1 MANVYD
7 LLLAIMETA
16 RADTGAGG
24 LAGVSGLTG
33 KDVPIV
39 RWEDLVVMEDP
50 DRALP
55 IATALVITATPYAGL
70 PPMLEAIVQF
80 DGWVPGGS
88 EGLESQI
95 IDRIEAV
102 ITSTNLASQGVDA
115 APTSGVR
122 RTMTGEDFGRRRESM
137 DMTLLLKV

>member
-1 MANVYD
+1 MANTYD
-7 LLLAIMETA
+7 LLLAIMEIA

-24 LAGVSGLTG
+24 LAGASGLTG

-39 RWEDLVVMEDP
+39 RWEDIIALEDP
-50 DRALP
+50 DRILP
-55 IATALVITATPYAGL
+55 IATALIVTATPYAGL

-95 IDRIEAV
+95 IERIET
-102 ITSTNLASQGVDA
+102 IMTSGNFASEGLDV

-122 RTMTGEDFGRRRESM
+122 RTLTGEDFGRRRESM
-137 DMTLLLKV
+137 DMTLLLKI

>member
-1 MANVYD
+1 MANSYD
-7 LLLAIMETA
+7 ALRAVMEIA

-39 RWEDLVVMEDP
+39 RWEDLVALEDP

-80 DGWVPGGS
+80 DSWVPVGS

-95 IDRIEAV
+95 IDRIEA
-102 ITSTNLASQGVDA
+102 IMTSGNFASEGLDC
-115 APTSGVR
+115 APTAGVR
-122 RTMTGEDFGRRRESM
+122 RTLTGEDFGRRRESM
-137 DMTLLLKV
+137 DISLLLKI

>member
-1 MANVYD
+1 MANTYD
-7 LLLAIMETA
+7 LLLAIMEIA
-16 RADTGAGG
+16 RADTGTGG
-24 LAGVSGLTG
+24 LAGVAGLTG

-39 RWEDLVVMEDP
+39 RWEDLVTLEDP
-50 DRALP
+50 DRQLP
-55 IATALVITATPYAGL
+55 IATALVVSATPYAGL

-80 DGWVPGGS
+80 DGWVLGGS

-95 IDRIEAV
+95 IDRIETV
-102 ITSTNLASQGVDA
+102 MTSVNFAAEGLDV

-122 RTMTGEDFGRRRESM
+122 RTLTGEDFGRRRESM